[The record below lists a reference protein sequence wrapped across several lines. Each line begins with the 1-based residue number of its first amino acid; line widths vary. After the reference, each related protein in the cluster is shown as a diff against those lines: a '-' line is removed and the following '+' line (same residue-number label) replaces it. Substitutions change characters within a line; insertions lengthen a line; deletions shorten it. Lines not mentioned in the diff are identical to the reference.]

1 MMQRVSDV
9 QRTEI
14 DGVPVFYVDTPGPM
28 TGALTFRVGQGDET
42 LIGRGITHV
51 IEHLALAPVVAEH
64 RASNGRVAM
73 TITLFEAEGE
83 PEELGG
89 FFTHAARSLSELDY
103 DRLETERRV
112 LRTEDRRRGGSLGAL
127 AHGLRFGP
135 AGYGLV
141 DFPELGLFGATPETI
156 EAWRTR
162 WFTRGNAALWL
173 SGPPPD
179 NLDLSALPEG
189 ELIPPPRP
197 EPLPYKL
204 PAWYPAADSYIAV
217 SLLAPRGNA
226 LWMAGGIL
234 QERLYERLR
243 SSEGRS
249 YEVSVGYDPMTAH
262 DASLLIVVDTL
273 PEEAESVRDALSV
286 ELHKFARSG
295 ATEEELAEVMRL
307 RERAGRDPRA
317 PIGAAEHHALE
328 TLFGGTPIPRDQL
341 DRDLAA
347 LTGDEVG
354 AALREALGSA
364 LWLVPSA
371 IGVYDRRVRPLPNL
385 AENAVEGRAFPRPRG
400 VPDDLEGDVLVVG
413 ADGVS
418 VTDAEGGSTTVLAAH
433 CRALQVYDD
442 GARLLWASDSVRLFV
457 HPAVWEDGEE
467 AIAAIDALVDA
478 ELHVQTGEPSG
489 YEPPI
494 DPEKQA
500 AGAGLLRRWRR
511 R

>member
-1 MMQRVSDV
+1 MSDV
-9 QRTEI
+9 QRTVV
-14 DGVPVFYVDTPGPM
+14 DGVEVFYVDTPGPM
-28 TGALTFRVGQGDET
+28 TGALSFRVGQGDET
-42 LIGRGITHV
+42 LVGRGITHV

-73 TITLFEAEGE
+73 TITAFEAEGE
-83 PEELGG
+83 PDELAS
-89 FFTHAARSLSELDY
+89 FFTGAARSLAELDY

-156 EAWRTR
+156 ETWRTR

-179 NLDLSALPEG
+179 GLDLSALPEG
-189 ELIPPPRP
+189 ELMVPPRP
-197 EPLPYKL
+197 EPLPYKF
-204 PAWYPAADSYIAV
+204 PAWYPGADNYIAV

-234 QERLYERLR
+234 QDRLYERLR

-249 YEVSVGYDPMTAH
+249 YEVSVGYDPITAD
-262 DASLLIVVDTL
+262 DASLLIVVDML

-286 ELHKFARSG
+286 ELHKFARTG
-295 ATEEELAEVMRL
+295 ATEEELAEVLRL

-317 PIGAAEHHALE
+317 QLAAAEHYALE
-328 TLFGGTPIPRDQL
+328 TLFGGTPTPREEL
-341 DRDLAA
+341 ERNLAA
-347 LTGDEVG
+347 LGGEEVG

-364 LWLVPSA
+364 LWLVPDSV
-371 IGVYDRRVRPLPNL
+371 GVYDRRVRPLPNL
-385 AENAVEGRAFPRPRG
+385 AEDAVEGRTFPRPRG
-400 VPDDLEGDVLVVG
+400 VADDLEGDVLIVG
-413 ADGVS
+413 SDGVS
-418 VTDAEGGSTTVLAAH
+418 VRDREGRTSTVLAAD
-433 CRALQVYDD
+433 CRALQAYDD
-442 GARLLWASDSVRLFV
+442 GARLLWARDSVRLFV
-457 HPAVWEDGEE
+457 HPAVWEDGEQ
-467 AIAAIDALVDA
+467 AIAAIDALIDDA
-478 ELHVQTGEPSG
+478 LFVQTGEDSG

-500 AGAGLLRRWRR
+500 ASGGLLRRWRR